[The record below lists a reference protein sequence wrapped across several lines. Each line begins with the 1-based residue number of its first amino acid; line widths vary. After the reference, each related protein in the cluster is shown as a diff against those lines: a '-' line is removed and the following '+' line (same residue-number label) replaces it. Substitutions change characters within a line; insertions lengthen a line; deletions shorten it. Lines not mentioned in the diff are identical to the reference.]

1 MPRSKSK
8 DIVLPQFSTSG
19 SYRTMGEKT
28 GEKFKRM
35 FRAQLSDAKKRFA
48 KGPVA
53 WDKARS
59 DAAAHLPY
67 SEAYNP
73 DYMDFVRGYAEGAGV
88 AFEDTYL
95 LLSED
100 ERAQCTDVLANQDAT
115 ADGHTYS
122 AHTEDWRPASRDFVA
137 LLSLRPKTGPSFS
150 FVTHSGIE
158 WITGLN
164 SAGLSV
170 TGNSLYQNDTR
181 LGTPKMLVAPK
192 IMMAKDMSGAVTAA
206 IDPTKGSSY
215 NFNVAHKS
223 GEILC
228 IEASATDYAILYPTD
243 GFLAHA
249 NFHVDPKMQKYE
261 TAFGPEGKRTI
272 EGAPSTV
279 IRYHRALK
287 LMTHSVGNVTS
298 EGLESLMRDHV
309 GHPNSICRHPDT
321 RLPEDD
327 RSQTN
332 YATLIDL
339 TAGTLKVCVGNPC
352 QGRFVERVRL

>member
-1 MPRSKSK
+1 MSRSKPR
-8 DIVLPQFSTSG
+8 DIPLPELSVSG
-19 SYRTMGEKT
+19 SYRTMGERT
-28 GEKFKRM
+28 GEKFKRT
-35 FRAQLSDAKKRFA
+35 FKAQLADSKARFA
-48 KGPVA
+48 KGPIA
-53 WDKARS
+53 WDKAVS
-59 DAAAHLPY
+59 AAAAHLPY

-88 AFEDTYL
+88 DFEDVYL

-100 ERAQCTDVLANQDAT
+100 EKAQCTDVLVNQDAT

-122 AHTEDWRPASRDFVA
+122 AHTEDWRPASMGFVA
-137 LLSLRPKTGPSFS
+137 LVKFRPKTGPSFA
-150 FVTHSGIE
+150 FVTHSGVE
-158 WITGLN
+158 WITGVN

-192 IMMAKDMSGAVTAA
+192 IMMAKDLSGAVAAA

-215 NFNVAHKS
+215 NFNIAHAS

-228 IEASATDYAILYPTD
+228 VEASATDYAIVYPTD
-243 GFLAHA
+243 GFLVHA
-249 NFHVDPKMQKYE
+249 NFHVDPKMQRFE

-287 LMTHSVGNVTS
+287 LMVHTVGNVTAD
-298 EGLESLMRDHV
+298 GLESLMRDHV
-309 GHPNSICRHPDT
+309 GHPNSICRHPDA

-332 YATLIDL
+332 YATLIDP
-339 TAGTLKVCVGNPC
+339 AERTLKVCMGSPC

>member
-1 MPRSKSK
+1 MPRSMSK
-8 DIVLPQFSTSG
+8 DTPLPEFSASG
-19 SYRTMGEKT
+19 SFRTMGEKT
-28 GEKFKRM
+28 GEKFRRM
-35 FRAQLSDAKKRFA
+35 LKAQLADAKGRFA
-48 KGPVA
+48 SGPMGWA
-53 WDKARS
+53 KAS
-59 DAAAHLPY
+59 ADAAAHLPY

-73 DYMDFVRGYAEGAGV
+73 DYMEFVRGYAEGAGIG
-88 AFEDTYL
+88 FEDLYL
-95 LLSED
+95 MLSED
-100 ERAQCTDVLANQDAT
+100 EKAQCTDVLVNQDAT

-122 AHTEDWRPASRDFVA
+122 AHTEDWRPASQDFVA
-137 LLSLRPKTGPSFS
+137 LVKFRPKTGPSFA

-158 WITGLN
+158 WISGVN

-192 IMMAKDMSGAVTAA
+192 IMMAKDLSGAVTAA

-215 NFNVAHKS
+215 NFNIAHSS

-228 IEASATDYAILYPTD
+228 VEASATDYAILYPTD
-243 GFLAHA
+243 GFLVHA
-249 NFHVDPKMQKYE
+249 NFHVDPKMQRYE
-261 TAFGPEGKRTI
+261 TAFGPEGKRSI

-287 LMTHSVGNVTS
+287 LMHHSTGDVTP
-298 EGLESLMRDHV
+298 EVLESLMRDHV

-332 YATLIDL
+332 YATLIDP
-339 TAGTLKVCVGNPC
+339 AERTLKVCMGSPC